1 MSVFARIDHYIAG
14 FRRVREL
21 ARTERMIRALPSE
34 VQKDIGWPD
43 AYEESRWRIA
53 HHFGGRS

>member
-1 MSVFARIDHYIAG
+1 MSVFDRIGHYIAD

-43 AYEESRWRIA
+43 AYEERRRRIA
-53 HHFGGRS
+53 HHPGGRP

>member
-1 MSVFARIDHYIAG
+1 MSVFDRIDHYIADV
-14 FRRVREL
+14 RRARQR

-34 VQKDIGWPD
+34 VQKDIGWPE

-53 HHFGGRS
+53 RLNGTHG